1 MALYYCC
8 KSPPDGAVLLLQIT
22 AATFKT
28 WKVWRVQFVDGRE
41 AMLYKCGDERV
52 QRNED
57 QPDKAAIIAIG
68 KCIDG
73 ISSKKDMMAV

>member
-1 MALYYCC
+1 MSYEILLA
-8 KSPPDGAVLLLQIT
+8 DGVVVLLQIT

-28 WKVWRVQFVDGRE
+28 WKVWSVQFIDGRE
-41 AMLYKCGDERV
+41 VMLYKCGEEWV

-57 QPDKAAIIAIG
+57 HLDNAAIIAIG

-73 ISSKKDMMAV
+73 IGQEKVK

>member
-1 MALYYCC
+1 MSYEILLA
-8 KSPPDGAVLLLQIT
+8 DGVVVLLQIT

-28 WKVWRVQFVDGRE
+28 WKVWKIQFTDGRE
-41 AMLYKCGDERV
+41 AMLYKCGNEWV

-57 QPDKAAIIAIG
+57 QLDNFVIIAIG

-73 ISSKKDMMAV
+73 IGSKKDRMAVG

>member
-1 MALYYCC
+1 MSYEILLA
-8 KSPPDGAVLLLQIT
+8 DGAVLLLQIT

-28 WKVWRVQFVDGRE
+28 WKVWKIQLTDGRE
-41 AMLYKCGDERV
+41 AMLYKCGNEWV

-57 QPDKAAIIAIG
+57 QLEDSFIVAIG

-73 ISSKKDMMAV
+73 IGSKKDMMAV

>member
-1 MALYYCC
+1 MSCEILLT
-8 KSPPDGAVLLLQIT
+8 DGVRVMLQIT

-41 AMLYKCGDERV
+41 VMLYKCGEEWV

-57 QPDKAAIIAIG
+57 HLDKDAIIAIG

-73 ISSKKDMMAV
+73 IGQKKA

>member
-1 MALYYCC
+1 MSYEILLA
-8 KSPPDGAVLLLQIT
+8 DGAVLLLQIT

-28 WKVWRVQFVDGRE
+28 WKVWKIQFTDGRE
-41 AMLYKCGDERV
+41 AMLYKCGDEWV

-57 QPDKAAIIAIG
+57 QLDNSAIIAIG

-73 ISSKKDMMAV
+73 IGSKKDMMAV